1 MIKIYYQ
8 FLSLKYVKDIMNKVL
23 LTDEQLILSF
33 QKGNRDAFNELV
45 VRYKDKLTNFIYRF
59 TYDIDSAEDLA
70 QDTLLKVYINKDS
83 YKEIAKFST
92 WIYTIASNL
101 AKTEL
106 RKIKRRKTYSISDL
120 SSDDREFVIHRADE
134 QSFEQVEDTGV
145 SSSILQESLTEIDD
159 EFKNIIIL
167 RDIQELSYD
176 EISKILKI
184 PLGTV
189 KSRINRGRFKLKD
202 ILKQKGVVLY

>member
-1 MIKIYYQ
+1 MDKT
-8 FLSLKYVKDIMNKVL
+8 L
-23 LTDEQLILSF
+23 LTDEELIIAFQGGDRDSF
-33 QKGNRDAFNELV
+33 NHLV
-45 VRYKDKLTNFIYRF
+45 NRYKDKLTNFIYRF
-59 TYDIDSAEDLA
+59 TSDIDSAQDLA

-83 YKEIAKFST
+83 YREIAKFST

-106 RKIKRRKTYSISDL
+106 RKIKRRQTYSESDL
-120 SSDDREFVIHRADE
+120 STDDRQFVMHQSDQE
-134 QSFEQVEDTGV
+134 SFEDIEDTSV
-145 SSSILQESLTEIDD
+145 SGNILEKSLMELDD

-202 ILKQKGVVLY
+202 ILKERGVVLY

>member
-1 MIKIYYQ
+1 MDKI
-8 FLSLKYVKDIMNKVL
+8 S
-23 LTDEQLILSF
+23 LTDEQLIIAF
-33 QKGNRDAFNELV
+33 QNGDRDAYNLLV
-45 VRYKDKLTNFIYRF
+45 NRYKDKLTNFIFRF
-59 TYDIDSAEDLA
+59 TGDIDSAQDLA
-70 QDTLLKVYINKDS
+70 QDTLLKVYIKKDS

-106 RKIKRRKTYSISDL
+106 RKLKRRQTYSISDL
-120 SSDDREFVIHRADE
+120 STDDREFVIHRKDE
-134 QSFEQVEDTGV
+134 DAFEDIEDTHV
-145 SSSILQESLTEIDD
+145 SGSILEKSLMNLD
-159 EFKNIIIL
+159 EEFRNIIIL

-176 EISKILKI
+176 EISKILQI

-202 ILKQKGVVLY
+202 I

>member
-1 MIKIYYQ
+1 M
-8 FLSLKYVKDIMNKVL
+8 DRTL
-23 LTDEQLILSF
+23 LTDEELILAF
-33 QKGNRDAFNELV
+33 QGGVRECFNCLV
-45 VRYKDKLTNFIYRF
+45 NRYKDKLTNFIYRF
-59 TYDIDSAEDLA
+59 TSDIDSAQDLA

-83 YKEIAKFST
+83 YREIAKFST

-106 RKIKRRKTYSISDL
+106 RKLKRRKTYSISDL
-120 SSDDREFVIHRADE
+120 STDDREFVIHKSDE
-134 QSFEQVEDTGV
+134 ESFEDIEDTSLSG
-145 SSSILQESLTEIDD
+145 SILEKSLMNLDD

-176 EISKILKI
+176 EISKILQI

-202 ILKQKGVVLY
+202 ILKEKGVVLY

>member
-1 MIKIYYQ
+1 MDKI
-8 FLSLKYVKDIMNKVL
+8 S
-23 LTDEQLILSF
+23 LTDEELILAF
-33 QKGNRDAFNELV
+33 QDGDRDAFNHIVE
-45 VRYKDKLTNFIYRF
+45 RYKDKLTNFLYRF
-59 TYDIDSAEDLA
+59 TYDIDAAQDLA
-70 QDTLLKVYINKDS
+70 QDTLLKVYINKNS

-106 RKIKRRKTYSISDL
+106 RKIKRRKTYTISDL
-120 SSDDREFVIHRADE
+120 STDDREFVLHRSDE
-134 QSFEQVEDTGV
+134 ESFEDEEDTLV
-145 SSSILQESLTEIDD
+145 SGKILQKCLDVLDD

-202 ILKQKGVVLY
+202 LLKKEGVVLY

>member
-1 MIKIYYQ
+1 MDKI
-8 FLSLKYVKDIMNKVL
+8 S
-23 LTDEQLILSF
+23 LTDEQLIIAF
-33 QKGNRDAFNELV
+33 QNGDRDSYNLLV
-45 VRYKDKLTNFIYRF
+45 HRYKDKLTNFIFRF
-59 TYDIDSAEDLA
+59 TGDIDSAQDLA
-70 QDTLLKVYINKDS
+70 QDTLLKVYIKKDS

-106 RKIKRRKTYSISDL
+106 RKLKRRQTYSISDL
-120 SSDDREFVIHRADE
+120 STDDREFVLHRKDE
-134 QSFEQVEDTGV
+134 GSFEDIEDTHV
-145 SSSILQESLTEIDD
+145 SGSILEKSLMNLD
-159 EFKNIIIL
+159 EEFRNIIIL

-176 EISKILKI
+176 EISKILQI

-202 ILKQKGVVLY
+202 ILKEKGVNLY

>member
-1 MIKIYYQ
+1 MDK
-8 FLSLKYVKDIMNKVL
+8 MT
-23 LTDEQLILSF
+23 LTDEELILAF
-33 QKGNRDAFNELV
+33 QNGDRDAFNLLV
-45 VRYKDKLTNFIYRF
+45 NRYKDKLTNFLYRF
-59 TYDIDSAEDLA
+59 TYDIDSAQDLA

-83 YKEIAKFST
+83 YKQIAKFST

-106 RKIKRRKTYSISDL
+106 RKIKRRKTFTISDL
-120 SSDDREFVIHRADE
+120 STDDREFVIHRSDE
-134 QSFEQVEDTGV
+134 DSFENEEDNSV
-145 SSSILQESLTEIDD
+145 SGKILEKCLDELDN

-202 ILKQKGVVLY
+202 LLKQKGVTLY

>member
-1 MIKIYYQ
+1 MDKT
-8 FLSLKYVKDIMNKVL
+8 L
-23 LTDEQLILSF
+23 LTDEELILAF
-33 QKGNRDAFNELV
+33 QNGDRDAYNHIV
-45 VRYKDKLTNFIYRF
+45 NRYKDRLTNFLYRF
-59 TYDIDSAEDLA
+59 TYDIVAAEDLA
-70 QDTLLKVYINKDS
+70 QDTLLKVYINKNS

-106 RKIKRRKTYSISDL
+106 RKIKRRKTYTISDL
-120 SSDDREFVIHRADE
+120 STDDREFVLHQSDVE
-134 QSFEQVEDTGV
+134 SFEDEEDTLV
-145 SSSILQESLTEIDD
+145 SGEILQKCLNDLD
-159 EFKNIIIL
+159 NEFKNIIIL

-202 ILKQKGVVLY
+202 LLKQKGVVLY

>member
-1 MIKIYYQ
+1 MDKT
-8 FLSLKYVKDIMNKVL
+8 L
-23 LTDEQLILSF
+23 LTDEDLIIAFQGGDRDSF
-33 QKGNRDAFNELV
+33 NHLV
-45 VRYKDKLTNFIYRF
+45 NRYKDKLTNFIYRF
-59 TYDIDSAEDLA
+59 TSDIDSGQDLA

-83 YKEIAKFST
+83 YREIAKFST

-106 RKIKRRKTYSISDL
+106 RKIKRRQTYSESDL
-120 SSDDREFVIHRADE
+120 STDDRQIVMHQSDQE
-134 QSFEQVEDTGV
+134 SFEDIEDTSV
-145 SSSILQESLTEIDD
+145 SGNILEKSLMELDD

-176 EISKILKI
+176 EISKILQI

-202 ILKQKGVVLY
+202 ILKNKGVVLY

>member
-1 MIKIYYQ
+1 M
-8 FLSLKYVKDIMNKVL
+8 DRAL
-23 LTDEQLILSF
+23 LTDEELILAF
-33 QKGNRDAFNELV
+33 QKGDRGSFNYLCN
-45 VRYKDKLTNFIYRF
+45 RYKDKLTNFIYRF
-59 TYDIDSAEDLA
+59 TSDIDSAQDLA

-92 WIYTIASNL
+92 WIYTIAGNL

-106 RKIKRRKTYSISDL
+106 RKIKRRQTYSVSDL
-120 SSDDREFVIHRADE
+120 SKDDREFVIHRPGDDP
-134 QSFEQVEDTGV
+134 FEGTEDTRGDDK
-145 SSSILQESLTEIDD
+145 ILHKSLVELDD
-159 EFKNIIIL
+159 EFRNIVIL

-176 EISKILKI
+176 EISKILQI

-202 ILKQKGVVLY
+202 ILKEKGVVLY

>member
-1 MIKIYYQ
+1 MDKI
-8 FLSLKYVKDIMNKVL
+8 LE
-23 LTDEQLILSF
+23 TDEDLIVAF
-33 QKGNRDAFNELV
+33 QKGDREAYNQLV
-45 VRYKDKLTNFIYRF
+45 YRYKDKLANFIYRF
-59 TYDIDSAEDLA
+59 TYDIDSAQDLA

-83 YKEIAKFST
+83 YKNIAKFST

-106 RKIKRRKTYSISDL
+106 RKLKRRQTYSISDL
-120 SSDDREFVIHRADE
+120 SKDDREFVIRQPDE
-134 QSFEQVEDTGV
+134 TSFEDIEDTNV
-145 SSSILQESLTEIDD
+145 SGKILQASLIELDP
-159 EFKNIIIL
+159 EFRNIIIL

-176 EISKILKI
+176 EISKILQI

-202 ILKQKGVVLY
+202 ILKEKGVVLY

>member
-1 MIKIYYQ
+1 MDKT
-8 FLSLKYVKDIMNKVL
+8 L
-23 LTDEQLILSF
+23 LTDEELILAF
-33 QKGNRDAFNELV
+33 QNGDRDAYNHIV
-45 VRYKDKLTNFIYRF
+45 NRYKDRLTNFLYRF
-59 TYDIDSAEDLA
+59 TYDIVSAEDLA

-106 RKIKRRKTYSISDL
+106 RKIKRRKTYTISDL
-120 SSDDREFVIHRADE
+120 STDDREFVLHQSDVE
-134 QSFEQVEDTGV
+134 SFEDEEDTLV
-145 SSSILQESLTEIDD
+145 SGEILQKCLNDLD
-159 EFKNIIIL
+159 NEFKNIIIL

-202 ILKQKGVVLY
+202 LLKQKGVVLY

>member
-1 MIKIYYQ
+1 MDKI
-8 FLSLKYVKDIMNKVL
+8 S
-23 LTDEQLILSF
+23 LTDEELILAF
-33 QKGNRDAFNELV
+33 QDGDRDAFNHIVE
-45 VRYKDKLTNFIYRF
+45 RYKDKLTNFLYRF
-59 TYDIDSAEDLA
+59 TYDIDSAQDLA

-92 WIYTIASNL
+92 WVYTIASNL

-106 RKIKRRKTYSISDL
+106 RKIKRRKTYTISDL
-120 SSDDREFVIHRADE
+120 STDDREFVLHRSDIE
-134 QSFEQVEDTGV
+134 SFEDEEDTLV
-145 SSSILQESLTEIDD
+145 SGKILQKCLNILDD

-202 ILKQKGVVLY
+202 LLKKEGVVLY

>member
-1 MIKIYYQ
+1 MDK
-8 FLSLKYVKDIMNKVL
+8 MT
-23 LTDEQLILSF
+23 LTDEELILAF
-33 QKGNRDAFNELV
+33 QNGDRDAFNHLV
-45 VRYKDKLTNFIYRF
+45 NRYKDKLTNFLYRF
-59 TYDIDSAEDLA
+59 TYDIDAAQDLA

-83 YKEIAKFST
+83 YKQIAKFST

-106 RKIKRRKTYSISDL
+106 RKIKRRKTFTISDL
-120 SSDDREFVIHRADE
+120 STDDREFVIHRSDE
-134 QSFEQVEDTGV
+134 DSFENEEDNSV
-145 SSSILQESLTEIDD
+145 SGKILEKCLDELDN

-176 EISKILKI
+176 EISKILQI

-202 ILKQKGVVLY
+202 LLKQKGVTLY

>member
-1 MIKIYYQ
+1 MDKI
-8 FLSLKYVKDIMNKVL
+8 S
-23 LTDEQLILSF
+23 LTDEELILAF
-33 QKGNRDAFNELV
+33 QNGDRDAFNQIV
-45 VRYKDKLTNFIYRF
+45 NRYKDKLTNFLYRF
-59 TYDIDSAEDLA
+59 TYDIDAAQDLA

-106 RKIKRRKTYSISDL
+106 RKIKRRKTFTISDL
-120 SSDDREFVIHRADE
+120 STDDREFVIHRSDE
-134 QSFEQVEDTGV
+134 ASFEDEEDNLV
-145 SSSILQESLTEIDD
+145 SGKILEKCLDELDN

-202 ILKQKGVVLY
+202 LLKKKGVTLY

>member
-1 MIKIYYQ
+1 ME
-8 FLSLKYVKDIMNKVL
+8 KVL
-23 LTDEQLILSF
+23 LTDEELIIDF
-33 QKGNRDAFNELV
+33 QNGNRDAFNQLV
-45 VRYKDKLTNFIYRF
+45 IRYKDKLTNFIYRF
-59 TYDIDSAEDLA
+59 TYDIDSAQDLA

-106 RKIKRRKTYSISDL
+106 RKLKRRKTYSISDL
-120 SSDDREFVIHRADE
+120 SNDDREFVIHRPEE
-134 QSFEQVEDTGV
+134 QSFEEIEDTNV
-145 SSSILQESLTEIDD
+145 SSSILQQSLTEIDD

-202 ILKQKGVVLY
+202 ILKQKGVILY

>member
-1 MIKIYYQ
+1 MDKT
-8 FLSLKYVKDIMNKVL
+8 L
-23 LTDEQLILSF
+23 LTDEELIIAFQGGDRESF
-33 QKGNRDAFNELV
+33 NCLV
-45 VRYKDKLTNFIYRF
+45 NRYKNKLTNFIYRF
-59 TYDIDSAEDLA
+59 TSDIDSAQDLA

-83 YKEIAKFST
+83 YREIAKFST

-106 RKIKRRKTYSISDL
+106 RKIKRRQTYSISDL
-120 SSDDREFVIHRADE
+120 STDDREFVLHKSDE
-134 QSFEQVEDTGV
+134 ESFEDIEDTSV
-145 SSSILQESLTEIDD
+145 SGSILEKSLMDLDD

-176 EISKILKI
+176 EISKILQI

-202 ILKQKGVVLY
+202 ILKEKGVVLY

>member
-1 MIKIYYQ
+1 MDKT
-8 FLSLKYVKDIMNKVL
+8 L
-23 LTDEQLILSF
+23 LTDEELILAF
-33 QKGNRDAFNELV
+33 QNGDRDAYNHIV
-45 VRYKDKLTNFIYRF
+45 NRYKDRLTNFLYRF
-59 TYDIDSAEDLA
+59 TYDIVSAEDLA

-106 RKIKRRKTYSISDL
+106 RKIKRRKTYTISDL
-120 SSDDREFVIHRADE
+120 STDDREFVLHQPDVE
-134 QSFEQVEDTGV
+134 SFEDEEDTLV
-145 SSSILQESLTEIDD
+145 SGEILQKCLNSLDN

-202 ILKQKGVVLY
+202 LLKQKGVVLY

>member
-1 MIKIYYQ
+1 M
-8 FLSLKYVKDIMNKVL
+8 DIIDKTVL
-23 LTDEQLILSF
+23 RDEELIASF
-33 QKGNRDAFNELV
+33 QKGDKDAFNQIVL
-45 VRYKDKLTNFIYRF
+45 RYKDKLTNFIYRY

-83 YKEIAKFST
+83 YREIAKFST

-106 RKIKRRKTYSISDL
+106 RKIKRRKTFSVSDL
-120 SSDDREFVIHRADE
+120 STDDQEFIIHKPDSA
-134 QSFEQVEDTGV
+134 SFEDLEDTNL
-145 SSSILQESLTEIDD
+145 SENILQKSIAELDE

-176 EISKILKI
+176 EISKILQI

-189 KSRINRGRFKLKD
+189 KSRINRGRFKLKE
-202 ILKQKGVVLY
+202 ILKNKGVTLY

>member
-1 MIKIYYQ
+1 
-8 FLSLKYVKDIMNKVL
+8 MNKIS
-23 LTDEQLILSF
+23 LTDEELILAF
-33 QKGNRDAFNELV
+33 QDGDRDAFNHIVE
-45 VRYKDKLTNFIYRF
+45 RYKDKLTNFLYRF
-59 TYDIDSAEDLA
+59 TYDIDAAQDLA
-70 QDTLLKVYINKDS
+70 QDTLLKVYLNKDS

-92 WIYTIASNL
+92 WVYTIASNL

-106 RKIKRRKTYSISDL
+106 RKIKRRKTYTISDL
-120 SSDDREFVIHRADE
+120 STDDREFVLHRSDE
-134 QSFEQVEDTGV
+134 ESFEDEEDTLV
-145 SSSILQESLTEIDD
+145 SGKILQKCLNILDD

-202 ILKQKGVVLY
+202 LLKKEVVVLY

>member
-1 MIKIYYQ
+1 
-8 FLSLKYVKDIMNKVL
+8 MNKIA
-23 LTDEQLILSF
+23 LTDEELILAF
-33 QKGNRDAFNELV
+33 QDGDRDAFNHIVE
-45 VRYKDKLTNFIYRF
+45 RYKNKLTNFLYRF
-59 TYDIDSAEDLA
+59 TYDIASAEDLA

-106 RKIKRRKTYSISDL
+106 RKIKRRKTYTISDL
-120 SSDDREFVIHRADE
+120 STDDREFVIHQSDAE
-134 QSFEQVEDTGV
+134 SFEDEEDTLV
-145 SSSILQESLTEIDD
+145 SGKILQKCLNNLDD

-202 ILKQKGVVLY
+202 LLKQKGVVLY

>member
-1 MIKIYYQ
+1 MDKIS
-8 FLSLKYVKDIMNKVL
+8 F
-23 LTDEQLILSF
+23 TDEELILAF
-33 QKGNRDAFNELV
+33 QNGDRDAFNHIVE
-45 VRYKDKLTNFIYRF
+45 RYKDKLTNFLYRF
-59 TYDIDSAEDLA
+59 TYDIDSAQDLA

-92 WIYTIASNL
+92 WVYTIASNL

-106 RKIKRRKTYSISDL
+106 RKIKRRKTYTISDL
-120 SSDDREFVIHRADE
+120 STDDREFVLHRSDE
-134 QSFEQVEDTGV
+134 ESFEDQEDTLISGE
-145 SSSILQESLTEIDD
+145 ILEKCLDSLDD

-202 ILKQKGVVLY
+202 LLKEKGVILY

>member
-1 MIKIYYQ
+1 MDKI
-8 FLSLKYVKDIMNKVL
+8 SA
-23 LTDEQLILSF
+23 TDEELILAF
-33 QKGNRDAFNELV
+33 QNGDRNAFNQIVE
-45 VRYKDKLTNFIYRF
+45 RYKDKLSNFLYRF
-59 TYDIDSAEDLA
+59 TYDIDSAQDLA
-70 QDTLLKVYINKDS
+70 QDTLLKV
-83 YKEIAKFST
+83 
-92 WIYTIASNL
+92 YTIASNL

-106 RKIKRRKTYSISDL
+106 RKIKRRKTYTISDL
-120 SSDDREFVIHRADE
+120 STDDREFVIHQSDAE
-134 QSFEQVEDTGV
+134 SFEDEEDTLV
-145 SSSILQESLTEIDD
+145 SGKILQKCLNILDD

-202 ILKQKGVVLY
+202 LLKQKGVVLY

>member
-1 MIKIYYQ
+1 MDKT
-8 FLSLKYVKDIMNKVL
+8 L
-23 LTDEQLILSF
+23 LTDEELIIAFQGGDRDSF
-33 QKGNRDAFNELV
+33 NHLV
-45 VRYKDKLTNFIYRF
+45 NRYKDKLTNFIYRF
-59 TYDIDSAEDLA
+59 TSDIDSAQDLA

-83 YKEIAKFST
+83 YREIAKFST

-106 RKIKRRKTYSISDL
+106 RKIKRRQTYSESDL
-120 SSDDREFVIHRADE
+120 STDDRQFVMHQSDQE
-134 QSFEQVEDTGV
+134 SFEDIEDTSV
-145 SSSILQESLTEIDD
+145 SGNILEKSLMELDD

-176 EISKILKI
+176 EISKILQI

-202 ILKQKGVVLY
+202 ILKNKGVVLY

>member
-1 MIKIYYQ
+1 MDKI
-8 FLSLKYVKDIMNKVL
+8 S
-23 LTDEQLILSF
+23 LTDEELILAF
-33 QKGNRDAFNELV
+33 QGGDRDAFNHIVE
-45 VRYKDKLTNFIYRF
+45 RYKDKLTNFLYRF

-92 WIYTIASNL
+92 WVYTIASNL

-106 RKIKRRKTYSISDL
+106 RKIKRRKTYTISDL
-120 SSDDREFVIHRADE
+120 STDDREFVLHRSDAE
-134 QSFEQVEDTGV
+134 SFEDEEDTLASGK
-145 SSSILQESLTEIDD
+145 ILQKCLNVLDD

-202 ILKQKGVVLY
+202 LLKKEGVVLY

>member
-1 MIKIYYQ
+1 MDKT
-8 FLSLKYVKDIMNKVL
+8 L
-23 LTDEQLILSF
+23 LTDEELIIAFQRGDNDSF
-33 QKGNRDAFNELV
+33 NYLV
-45 VRYKDKLTNFIYRF
+45 NRYKDKLTNFIYRF

-106 RKIKRRKTYSISDL
+106 RKLKRRQTYSISDL
-120 SSDDREFVIHRADE
+120 SNDDREFVIHRPDE
-134 QSFEQVEDTGV
+134 QSFEEIEDTNV
-145 SSSILQESLTEIDD
+145 SSTILQESLTEIDD

-202 ILKQKGVVLY
+202 ILKQKGVILY

>member
-1 MIKIYYQ
+1 
-8 FLSLKYVKDIMNKVL
+8 YVKVIMDKTL
-23 LTDEQLILSF
+23 LTDEELILAF
-33 QKGNRDAFNELV
+33 QNGDRDAYNHIV
-45 VRYKDKLTNFIYRF
+45 NRYKDRLTNFLYRF
-59 TYDIDSAEDLA
+59 TYDIVSAEDLA

-106 RKIKRRKTYSISDL
+106 RKIKRRKTYTISDL
-120 SSDDREFVIHRADE
+120 STDDREFVLHQPDVE
-134 QSFEQVEDTGV
+134 SFEDEEDTLV
-145 SSSILQESLTEIDD
+145 SGEILQKCLNSLDN

-202 ILKQKGVVLY
+202 LLKQKGVVLY

>member
-1 MIKIYYQ
+1 MDKI
-8 FLSLKYVKDIMNKVL
+8 SV
-23 LTDEQLILSF
+23 TDEELILAF
-33 QKGNRDAFNELV
+33 QNGDRNAFNQIVE
-45 VRYKDKLTNFIYRF
+45 RYKDKLSNFLYRF
-59 TYDIDSAEDLA
+59 TYDIDSAQDLA
-70 QDTLLKVYINKDS
+70 QDTLLKVYIKKDS

-106 RKIKRRKTYSISDL
+106 RKIKRRKTYTISDL
-120 SSDDREFVIHRADE
+120 STDDREFVIHQSDAE
-134 QSFEQVEDTGV
+134 SFEDEEDTLV
-145 SSSILQESLTEIDD
+145 SGKILQKCLNNLDD

-202 ILKQKGVVLY
+202 LLKQKGVVLY

>member
-1 MIKIYYQ
+1 MDKI
-8 FLSLKYVKDIMNKVL
+8 S
-23 LTDEQLILSF
+23 LTDEELILAF
-33 QKGNRDAFNELV
+33 QDGDRDAFNHIVE
-45 VRYKDKLTNFIYRF
+45 RYKDKLTNFLYRF
-59 TYDIDSAEDLA
+59 TYDIDAAQDLA

-92 WIYTIASNL
+92 WVYTIASNL

-106 RKIKRRKTYSISDL
+106 RKIKRRKTYTISDL
-120 SSDDREFVIHRADE
+120 STDDREFVLHRSDE
-134 QSFEQVEDTGV
+134 ESFEDEEDTLV
-145 SSSILQESLTEIDD
+145 SGKILQKCLNILDD

-202 ILKQKGVVLY
+202 LLKKEGVVLY